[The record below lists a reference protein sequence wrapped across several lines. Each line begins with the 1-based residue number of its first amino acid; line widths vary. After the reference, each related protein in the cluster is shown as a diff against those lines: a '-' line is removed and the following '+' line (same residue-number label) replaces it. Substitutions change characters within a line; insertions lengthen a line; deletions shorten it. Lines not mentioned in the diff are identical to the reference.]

1 MAEHFNIIIVGAGP
15 GGLSAAARAAEMG
28 ESHLLLEGSP
38 TIANTISKFQ
48 KGETCDGR
56 TCRSSNQIKN
66 SF

>member
-1 MAEHFNIIIVGAGP
+1 MAKHFNIIIVGAG
-15 GGLSAAARAAEMG
+15 GGLGCNKSSGNG

-48 KGETCDGR
+48 ETCDGR